1 MARQDILN
9 EIEQAFG
16 FVPGYFNE
24 APDGILEQ
32 WWTLLGW
39 VLSDGA
45 LSAQQKALVAF
56 GAATAIHCEY

>member
-9 EIEQAFG
+9 EVEQAFG
-16 FVPGYFNE
+16 FIPDYYNE
-24 APDGILEQ
+24 APDAILEQ

-45 LSAQQKALVAF
+45 LSSQQKALVAY